1 MILFMVLYQIRDAR
15 PFHCLWF
22 LASMG
27 QVCWV
32 VFSAWVI
39 GNCTIMNLIYT
50 LLLIDIFAVCCSGS
64 HHEKLGHF
72 QNCLNTRSH
81 SSITC
86 IPLLQNISDRT
97 STKIHRVKLGQVHIK
112 VHLCIFPFRTVD
124 CQDWMKPVDLAA
136 HPAGKPKF
144 QQNLEEVFVD
154 ENAVKELSEDRLK
167 SFEDVYANG
176 VWFLNKGCIA

>member
-1 MILFMVLYQIRDAR
+1 MLEIFN
-15 PFHCLWF
+15 CLWF
-22 LASMG
+22 LVSMG

-112 VHLCIFPFRTVD
+112 VHLWLFHFRTVD